1 MSTFEVH
8 NLRLERPNIRYQAS
22 YLSAMAEF
30 QSDSEKSAWI
40 YLGEDESHDTPAKDF
55 ASYVA
60 RLRSMEATAPAN
72 FVRSTCY
79 WAIYRGEVIGRIAIR
94 HELND
99 FLRTIGGHIGFIVR
113 PSFRKMGVASEML
126 RQLLET
132 DRAKSI
138 KKLLITCDED
148 NVASERTIVKN
159 GGAFEC
165 IVPNGDKPKKK
176 RFWIDLRRNC
186 SGG

>member
-1 MSTFEVH
+1 MNTSAVREI
-8 NLRLERPNIRYQAS
+8 RLERPHIRYQAS

-30 QSDSEKSAWI
+30 QTDSEKSAWI
-40 YLGEDESHDTPAKDF
+40 YLGEDEPHDTPAKDF

-60 RLRSMEATAPAN
+60 RLRSMEATASPN

-79 WAIYRGEVIGRIAIR
+79 WAIYRDEVIGRIAIR

-99 FLRTIGGHIGFIVR
+99 FLRTIGGHMGYIVR
-113 PSFRKMGVASEML
+113 PSFRNMGVASEML

-132 DRAKSI
+132 ARAKSI
-138 KKLLITCDED
+138 RRLLITCDED

-159 GGAFEC
+159 GGAFES
-165 IVPNGDKPKKK
+165 IVRNGDKPKKK
-176 RFWIDLRRNC
+176 RFWIDL
-186 SGG
+186 